1 MLKDAGRSVG
11 IEFRK
16 RPSKIPNTLKG
27 HTLLRY
33 ARELEGGKYQNSVA
47 EEIYKVSETY
57 D

>member
-47 EEIYKVSETY
+47 EEIYKVSGTY